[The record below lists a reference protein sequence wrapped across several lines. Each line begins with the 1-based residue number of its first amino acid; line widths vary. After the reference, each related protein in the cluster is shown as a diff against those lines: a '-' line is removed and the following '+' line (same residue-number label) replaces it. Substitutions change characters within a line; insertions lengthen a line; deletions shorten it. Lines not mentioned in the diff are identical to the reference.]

1 MRVIYLCFFLSIL
14 FFRWTAGF
22 AQNVEADSSGQS
34 FHMVILDDRIEYKEI
49 APMKDKT
56 QKPFSIEAVFEF
68 AECSNNLVSID
79 VFNAHPPLTWFELNE
94 AGQRV
99 HTLFNPQLN
108 YFNDHTT
115 YVVQD
120 MTQHTD
126 TIFIDFDQAH
136 AVRRIYPNPHRGELY
151 LDYSAYR
158 EEGLKYSVVDLSGRK
173 IMEGNCMLQQGDH
186 QMILDLRNLRQGVY
200 FFSITGLCVGR
211 MEKIIHL
218 E

>member
-1 MRVIYLCFFLSIL
+1 MKIIYPCFL
-14 FFRWTAGF
+14 FFVLFSGTVTGF
-22 AQNVEADSSGQS
+22 AQESEPGSSGQL
-34 FHMVILDDRIEYKEI
+34 FHFFIFSDRTEQM
-49 APMKDKT
+49 PSPPQKDVT
-56 QKPFSIEAVFEF
+56 QKPFHIEAVFEF
-68 AECSNNLVSID
+68 AECSNNLVSIN
-79 VFNAHPPLTWFELNE
+79 VYNAQPPLTWFELNE

-115 YVVQD
+115 YMVQD

-136 AVRRIYPNPHRGELY
+136 ALHRIYPNPHRGELC
-151 LDYSAYR
+151 LDYSAYK
-158 EEGLKYSVVDLSGRK
+158 EEDLNYSIVDLSGRK
-173 IMEGNCMLQQGDH
+173 IMEGVCMLQQGDH
-186 QMILDLRNLRQGVY
+186 QMTLDLRNLRQGVY
-200 FFSITGLCVGR
+200 FFTITGLCVVR